1 MGEGGIINWNWH
13 STEIDVKISRQARK
27 TVIKT
32 VIHMLK
38 KLSRNIKDIKKT
50 EIKLT
55 EVKIILCEIR

>member
-1 MGEGGIINWNWH
+1 
-13 STEIDVKISRQARK
+13 
-27 TVIKT
+27 
-32 VIHMLK
+32 MLK